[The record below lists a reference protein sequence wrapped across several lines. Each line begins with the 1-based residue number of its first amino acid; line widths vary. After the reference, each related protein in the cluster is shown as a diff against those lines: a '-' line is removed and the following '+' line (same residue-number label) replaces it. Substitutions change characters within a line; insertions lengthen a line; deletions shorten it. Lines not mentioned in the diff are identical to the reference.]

1 MSRFERDGVACV
13 SLRPPVTVA
22 MQMYFKAQNT
32 AVTVS
37 SAQAWTVLDGPEVV
51 TFVLEGM
58 RPHDAIACNAA
69 ANIGFVTAAGGK
81 TLGVRAQASPGS
93 QHTALP
99 PLAGSAS

>member
-1 MSRFERDGVACV
+1 MGRFERDGVACV

-22 MQMYFKAQNT
+22 VQVYFKAQNT

-37 SAQAWTVLDGPEVV
+37 SAQVWAVPDGPEVV

-58 RPHDAIACNAA
+58 RPHEAIACNAA
-69 ANIGFVTAAGGK
+69 VNIGLVTAADGK
-81 TLGVRAQASPGS
+81 TLSVRAQASPGS
-93 QHTALP
+93 QRTALP